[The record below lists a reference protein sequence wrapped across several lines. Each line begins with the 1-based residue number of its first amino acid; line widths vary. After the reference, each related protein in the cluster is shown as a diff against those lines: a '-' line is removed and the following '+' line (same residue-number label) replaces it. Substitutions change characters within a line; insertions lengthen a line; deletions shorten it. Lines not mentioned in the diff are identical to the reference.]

1 MRMCAHI
8 RPLLLL
14 VMTLPLISGCTAVK
28 VAGSAGSA
36 AVSVTTGTVKATGKA
51 AGAVGRAVTPSRKP
65 KEQDAA
71 GD

>member
-1 MRMCAHI
+1 MRMHVPT

-14 VMTLPLISGCTAVK
+14 VVILPLLGGCTAVK

-51 AGAVGRAVTPSRKP
+51 AGAVGRAVTPSRKQ

-71 GD
+71 GS